1 MTRKEWRSLT
11 SFGVILLIFCTSLV
25 IGVGA
30 AAAAPSASIDPV
42 ATIGLNPTDTFSV
55 TVNVDSDTNDLRAAK
70 VNLLYDSSALQVNS
84 ITEDGLLGGSIL
96 AAPGNGDDGA
106 GTISFGIASTAGTY
120 SPQSG
125 AFITIMF
132 EVKAAAAA
140 GTYNLDLTNV
150 ELLDDANAAIM
161 GVVVTDGTATVG
173 AAPTSNPTIEVN
185 PMVSS
190 GEPGDIFQV
199 MVDVDSNSD
208 DLRAVNM
215 NLFYDSSALQV
226 NSITEGSLLGGSTL
240 TAPGS
245 GDDGAGMISYG
256 IASTAGT
263 YSPQAGTFITIMF
276 QVKGAAAAGTYN
288 LDLANVMF
296 LDDINAPIMGVVVTD
311 GTATV
316 GAAPTSN
323 PTIEVNP
330 MVSSG
335 EPGDIFQVMVDVD
348 SNSDDLRAVNMNLFY
363 DSSALQ
369 VNSITEGGLLG
380 GSTLTAPGSGDNGAG
395 MISYGIAS
403 TAGTYSP
410 QAGTFISIMFQI
422 KDTAVAG
429 TYNLDLANVMFLDDI
444 NAPIMGVA
452 VIDGTVDV
460 TVEVIPDG
468 IILMSG
474 WNFISVPYE
483 LDNSS
488 VDNVLADINYTA
500 LTYYNAEGNSSW
512 DPVTTFDPLKGYWI
526 NIPMDLD
533 DQIVLKEDLVPKV
546 PASPAMLQLYAG
558 WNSIGYTDS
567 MDILSAEITLG
578 SIDDY
583 YDYIWGPW
591 EPDTMSYEYVGH
603 NGQTGVIENR
613 HVGTDI
619 FDMSPYNGY
628 WVFVTQDC
636 MLNAI
641 GS

>member
-96 AAPGNGDDGA
+96 AAPGNGDDGV

-185 PMVSS
+185 PMATL
-190 GEPGDIFQV
+190 GLNPG
-199 MVDVDSNSD
+199 N
-208 DLRAVNM
+208 
-215 NLFYDSSALQV
+215 
-226 NSITEGSLLGGSTL
+226 
-240 TAPGS
+240 
-245 GDDGAGMISYG
+245 
-256 IASTAGT
+256 
-263 YSPQAGTFITIMF
+263 
-276 QVKGAAAAGTYN
+276 
-288 LDLANVMF
+288 
-296 LDDINAPIMGVVVTD
+296 
-311 GTATV
+311 
-316 GAAPTSN
+316 
-323 PTIEVNP
+323 
-330 MVSSG
+330 
-335 EPGDIFQVMVDVD
+335 IFQVMVDVD

-395 MISYGIAS
+395 MISYGMAS

-468 IILMSG
+468 IILMPG

-483 LDNSS
+483 LNNSS
-488 VDNVLADINYTA
+488 VDNILADINYSA
-500 LTYYNAEGNSSW
+500 LSYYNTNNSSW
-512 DPVTTFDPLKGYWI
+512 ESVATFDPLKGYWI
-526 NIPMDLD
+526 NVPMDED
-533 DQIVLKEDLVPKV
+533 VQVVLKEDLVPKV
-546 PASPAMLQLYAG
+546 PTSPATIQLYAG

-567 MDILSAEITLG
+567 MDILSAELTLG
-578 SIDDY
+578 SIDDCY
-583 YDYIWGPW
+583 TSIWGPW
-591 EPDTMSYEYVGH
+591 MPDMMSYEYVGH

-613 HVGTDI
+613 HVGTDV

-628 WVFVTQDC
+628 WVFLTQDC
-636 MLNAI
+636 MLNSI